1 MGDETGRVVLW
12 AGDVARMF
20 GVKPRMVNRWA
31 VADPPKLPYF
41 RTPGGRL
48 RFYLDEIQDYENP
61 EWRMLFEGESDPSS

>member
-20 GVKPRMVNRWA
+20 GVQPRMVNRWA
-31 VADPPKLPYF
+31 VADPPKLPHF

-48 RFYLDEIQDYENP
+48 RFYLDEIQPIRDAGTVTLNHDGNTEN
-61 EWRMLFEGESDPSS
+61 